1 MNGAELSAFGRR
13 LLERAESH
21 QLTASADEVLR
32 SPAQGLGS
40 SDRLGAGQA
49 HPAMAM
55 EPVGVDDLGVVRG
68 LAWALLEQ
76 SPNGCRQF
84 RTGDCRTLLRPG
96 QVRRGLMHEARQAIA
111 PLG

>member
-21 QLTASADEVLR
+21 QLTASADEVSR

-68 LAWALLEQ
+68 LDDVAAIRALRVGPAAGPT
-76 SPNGCRQF
+76 SGSSS
-84 RTGDCRTLLRPG
+84 GG
-96 QVRRGLMHEARQAIA
+96 GSSRRWPWSSRRAR
-111 PLG
+111 

>member
-40 SDRLGAGQA
+40 ADRRGAGQA

-68 LAWALLEQ
+68 LDDAAAIRALRV
-76 SPNGCRQF
+76 GRRQAHVKVVVW
-84 RTGDCRTLLRPG
+84 RDCRTLLRPG
-96 QVRRGLMHEARQAIA
+96 QV
-111 PLG
+111 